1 MNMPSNLI
9 FEEAKTNIAKVINE
23 ELRRVPMYE
32 MEIILKDFYNEVS
45 REAQNEYNRSLK
57 EYQEAQQA
65 MLTMAATAT
74 TTGVPKEVL
83 DTIDQKEDT
92 MENTKEQE

>member
-32 MEIILKDFYNEVS
+32 MEIILRDFYNEAS
-45 REAQNEYNRSLK
+45 RETRNEYNRSLK

-65 MLTMAATAT
+65 MLTMAAAEASAS
-74 TTGVPKEVL
+74 VPNEVF
-83 DTIDQKEDT
+83 DSINQNTEVTED
-92 MENTKEQE
+92 TKEQE

>member
-32 MEIILKDFYNEVS
+32 MEIILRDFYNEAS
-45 REAQNEYNRSLK
+45 REARNEYNRSLK

-65 MLTMAATAT
+65 MLAMAATAT
-74 TTGVPKEVL
+74 TTSVPNEVL
-83 DTIDQKEDT
+83 DAIDQKEEIVED
-92 MENTKEQE
+92 TKEQE